1 MLNTRQV
8 VFILCAAASAALF
21 TRLGVWQLHRLGERR
36 QRNALIVARMA
47 EPAVD
52 VERLP
57 RDTSV
62 SRFRRVRLDGHYDY
76 AHEVVLE
83 YRERNG
89 APGVDV
95 VTPLKVAGTD
105 TAVLINRGWVYS
117 PDGATIDH
125 ALWREA
131 DSLSGTGRVNTLYA
145 EPEPATSR
153 DHRDRE
159 RWLSPQAIGAWAGYP
174 IRPYEVMLDGDTTPS
189 PSHPV
194 RFGQPVL
201 DEGPHM
207 SYAIQWF
214 SFAIIAVA
222 GAGLAV
228 VRFR

>member
-8 VFILCAAASAALF
+8 VFILCAAGAATVF
-21 TRLGVWQLHRLGERR
+21 ARLGVWQLHRLGERR
-36 QRNALIVARMA
+36 HRNALIIARMA

-52 VERLP
+52 VEALP

-62 SRFRRVRLDGHYDY
+62 SRFRRVRLAGRYDY
-76 AHEVVLE
+76 AHEIALE
-83 YRERNG
+83 YRERDG

-105 TAVLINRGWVYS
+105 TAVLVNRGWVYS
-117 PDGATIDH
+117 PDGATMDH
-125 ALWREA
+125 ALWRES
-131 DSLSGTGRVNTLYA
+131 DSLSGTGRVNTLFT

-153 DHRDRE
+153 GHPDRE
-159 RWLSPQAIGAWAGYP
+159 RWLSPQAIAAYAGYP
-174 IRPYEVMLDGDTTPS
+174 VRPFEVMLDGDTTPS
-189 PSHPV
+189 PLHPV

-228 VRFR
+228 VRFK